1 MLASISGQVHVA
13 GASSKVPY
21 SDAPMIGISA
31 RDGFGA
37 NAAQSLQLANGETVT
52 VASGQDTQ
60 FVAGGQMRMHSG
72 QAIGALGG
80 AVAAG
85 EGGLGL
91 QIIAAKDAVDI
102 QAQADALKVQAR
114 DAVNVVS
121 ANAHVDWAAA
131 KRISLSTAG
140 GASITIEGGN
150 ILVECP
156 GKIMVNAGKKS
167 FAGPSRLTYNLSH
180 CPQLSGIDLREYDE
194 QFHLVSHINQ
204 PIENARYRITSSSGE
219 IFEGTTDHQG
229 YTQRV
234 RTRDAVDLTIEIL
247 SLEEHELVVGDS
259 LDGF

>member
-1 MLASISGQVHVA
+1 MAGAFSSAAVTHQTVGLAGHLGAVKAEASLLDEKSPPLNAMLASISGQVHVA

-21 SDAPMIGISA
+21 SDVPMIGISA

-72 QAIGALGG
+72 QAIGVLGG
-80 AVAAG
+80 TVAPG
-85 EGGLGL
+85 EGRLGL
-91 QIIAAKDAVDI
+91 QIIATKDAVDI

-131 KRISLSTAG
+131 KRIRLSTAG

-156 GKIMVNAGKKS
+156 GKITVHAGKKNLN
-167 FAGPSRLTYNLSH
+167 GPCRTAFELPLL
-180 CPQLSGIDLREYDE
+180 PQGDFELRKN
-194 QFHLVSHINQ
+194 F
-204 PIENARYRITSSSGE
+204 P
-219 IFEGTTDHQG
+219 F
-229 YTQRV
+229 
-234 RTRDAVDLTIEIL
+234 
-247 SLEEHELVVGDS
+247 SL
-259 LDGF
+259 